1 MENVEI
7 GVGGMTCASCVRRV
21 ENHLKGGDGVLD
33 ASVNLATESATIS
46 YDPTAIGYE
55 KLKELVT
62 EAGYKPYDV
71 RTDSAQEDVER
82 RRDEFRKSL
91 VRFVVSA
98 LLTAPILIISM
109 KDMLGILSGIPSQV
123 EKGAL
128 FVLTSLVMFTV
139 GAPFM
144 TGAWKAFRN
153 HAADMNT
160 LIAVGTLAAYSYSTV
175 SAFAPELISTSGET
189 PPVYFETAAMIITL
203 ILMGKYL
210 EARAKGKASDA
221 ISKLMGLRPKT
232 AMVIRDGEQVQIE
245 IEKVV
250 VGDRVVVRPGES
262 VPVDGTL
269 VDGASSV
276 DESMITGES
285 IPVEKH
291 AGDKVVGGSVNTTG
305 SFTFT
310 ATGVG
315 AQTTL
320 ARIVRMVRQAQG
332 SKAPAQKLA
341 DLVAS
346 YFVPA
351 VMIVAVVTFVVW
363 YDFGPE
369 PRHVHALVNFVAVMI
384 IACPCALGL
393 ATPTA
398 IMVSAGKGAQCGVL
412 IKNGEALEKAAVIDT
427 IILDKTG
434 TVTTGKPS
442 VVDVIVSDGF
452 RRDDLI
458 SLAASVEKRSEHPL
472 AEAVVRYAG
481 EQGIDTMDIDGFQSE
496 TGSGVEAVVDS
507 ARILVGSEG
516 YMSGQGVDVSGFA
529 GESGGISSR
538 GITPLYVA
546 RDGECVGVIGVSD
559 TVKPG
564 IDKTIR
570 LFNTMGLDVVMI
582 TGDHQATADAIARQ
596 VGINNVI
603 AGAKPEDK
611 AKEARRL
618 QKKGRVVA
626 MVGDGINDAPAL
638 AAADVGFAIGAGTD
652 IAMES
657 AEITLMKD
665 SVDGVATAI
674 SLGKATLR
682 TIKQNLFWAF
692 AYNTALI
699 PVAAGVLY
707 PIWSVTMD
715 PMFAALAMAFS
726 SVTVVTNSLRLKT
739 FRANV

>member
-1 MENVEI
+1 MEHVEI

-21 ENHLKGGDGVLD
+21 ENHLKDGDGVSD

-46 YDPTAIGYE
+46 YDPTATGYE
-55 KLKELVT
+55 KLKGLIT

-71 RTDSAQEDVER
+71 RTDSAQEDMER
-82 RRDEFRKSL
+82 RKDEFRKSL
-91 VRFVVSA
+91 IRFVVSA
-98 LLTAPILIISM
+98 LLTAPVFIISM
-109 KDMLGILSGIPSQV
+109 KEVFGILPGIPPQA

-175 SAFAPELISTSGET
+175 SAFAPDLISTSGET

-210 EARAKGKASDA
+210 EARARGKASDA

-232 AMVIRDGEQVQIE
+232 AMVIRDGEQVMIE

-262 VPVDGTL
+262 VPVDGAI
-269 VDGASSV
+269 VEGASSV

-291 AGDKVVGGSVNTTG
+291 AGDSVTGGSVNTTG
-305 SFTFT
+305 SFTFV

-315 AQTTL
+315 TQTTL

-351 VMIVAVVTFVVW
+351 VMIAAVVTFVVW

-369 PRHVHALVNFVAVMI
+369 PRHVHALVNFVSVMI

-398 IMVSAGKGAQCGVL
+398 IMVSAGRGAECGVL

-442 VVDVIVSDGF
+442 VVDVAVSDGF
-452 RRDDLI
+452 RRDDLV

-496 TGSGVEAVVDS
+496 TGSGVEAVVGG

-516 YMSGQGVDVSGFA
+516 YMSEQGVDVSGFA
-529 GESGGISSR
+529 DDSDDISSR

-546 RDGECVGVIGVSD
+546 RNGESIGLIGVSD

-564 IDKTIR
+564 IDKTIG
-570 LFNTMGLDVVMI
+570 LFNTMGLDVVMV
-582 TGDHQATADAIARQ
+582 TGDHRATADAIAGQ
-596 VGINNVI
+596 VGITNVI

-618 QKKGRVVA
+618 QEKGRVVA

-657 AEITLMKD
+657 AEITLMKE

-674 SLGKATLR
+674 SLGQATR
-682 TIKQNLFWAF
+682 KTIKQNLFWAF

-707 PIWSVTMD
+707 PVWSVTMD